1 MPSETVKK
9 AKKSAA
15 KTLADKKLAQTIV
28 KDTHMGGFVNFI
40 RSWRYGEKVGDG
52 IY

>member
-15 KTLADKKLAQTIV
+15 KKLADKKLAQTL
-28 KDTHMGGFVNFI
+28 
-40 RSWRYGEKVGDG
+40 WRAAPG
-52 IY
+52 